1 MWRELCVKGANK
13 KLRYGPTEQ
22 GHYLFGESFL
32 APKNPPDNTYLVT
45 ICCEQNTVPGLR
57 QNKEVL
63 ATPCL
68 GGSLTTEETT
78 VQGLTR

>member
-1 MWRELCVKGANK
+1 MKEANK

-22 GHYLFGESFL
+22 GPYLFSESFL
-32 APKNPPDNTYLVT
+32 APKNPSDNTYLVT
-45 ICCEQNTVPGLR
+45 ICCEQNTMPGLR
-57 QNKEVL
+57 QNEDVL

-78 VQGLTR
+78 V